1 MAIRMLT
8 GPTQLMAMQFHVA
21 HTTVDARFRKKNE
34 KRICDVDELEEELT
48 NADMI
53 QAPHF
58 QDEFTG
64 S

>member
-1 MAIRMLT
+1 M
-8 GPTQLMAMQFHVA
+8 
-21 HTTVDARFRKKNE
+21 FRRGKKNE